1 MKNAVGSLELIGG
14 SMFSGKCL
22 SINTPILMYNG
33 TIKLVQDILQGD
45 ILMGDDSTPRN
56 VLNITSGQSDLYV
69 VIPSFGE
76 PYVINDEH
84 ILSLKC
90 SFARKKYENTVNP
103 KYKKGKVVN
112 LSVKDYLSESNEF
125 RNCYKGYR
133 MGVEFPY
140 QEITMD
146 PYILGAWL
154 GDGSKSESIIYNIDP
169 EIIEAIEVY
178 AHKLGLKVTHNE
190 KTIAYKITEGVGARK
205 NIFIDM
211 LRNLNIYK
219 NKHVPLIYKANSRDV
234 RLAVLAGLLDTDG
247 YYDKAKHAYEITQ
260 KLKVIA
266 DDILFLARSLGFVAY
281 STYRQCYCTYKGV
294 KKYGWYYRVHISGTN
309 MCDIPCLVE
318 RKKAVPHTNRNDL
331 LVGIDVKPFGFG
343 RYYGFQIDGN
353 HLFLLGDFTVTHNT
367 TELLRRLSC
376 DTFVKRKVLYINHSL
391 DTRSTESFSTHNPL
405 YKEKM
410 NSENKIETRSCSSL
424 PYLEDLIEFNTIGI
438 DEAQFFDNLSEVHN
452 YVEKGNKRV
461 IVSGLVGDAERKKFG
476 HITDLI
482 PMAENYTQ
490 LCASCV
496 MCADEVEHIV
506 SAPFTHRISGTQD
519 NQIDTGGKDKYI
531 SVCRKHHIKLNSQN
545 NDII

>member
-1 MKNAVGSLELIGG
+1 MKNTTGSLELIGG

-22 SINTPILMYNG
+22 GINTPILMYDG
-33 TIKLVQDILQGD
+33 TIKLVQDVIPGD

-56 VLNITSGQSDLYV
+56 VLSTTSGQSDLYV

-76 PYVINDEH
+76 PYIINDEH

-90 SFARKKYENTVNP
+90 SYAPKKYDNTVNP
-103 KYKKGKVVN
+103 KYRKGKVVN
-112 LSVKDYLSESNEF
+112 ISVKDFLAESKKF
-125 RNCYKGYR
+125 RSYYKGYR
-133 MGVEFPY
+133 KGVEFSH
-140 QEITMD
+140 QEVPMD

-154 GDGSKSESIIYNIDP
+154 GDGQKSGSSIYNIDP
-169 EIIEAIEVY
+169 EIIEAVEIY
-178 AHKLGLKVTHNE
+178 AEKLNMKVVHDKDGLTHR
-190 KTIAYKITEGVGARK
+190 ITEGKGSCK
-205 NIFIDM
+205 NVFIDM
-211 LRNLNIYK
+211 LRTLNIYK
-219 NKHVPLIYKANSRDV
+219 NKHVPLIYKANSREV

-247 YYDKAKHAYEITQ
+247 YYDKAGHKYAITQ
-260 KLKVIA
+260 KLKAIA

-281 STYRQCYCTYKGV
+281 SKYRQGFCTYKGV
-294 KKYGWYYRVHISGTN
+294 KKYGWYHYVHISGTN
-309 MCDIPCLVE
+309 MCDIPCLLP
-318 RKKAVPHTNRNDL
+318 RKKAVHHTNRNDL
-331 LVGIDVKPFGFG
+331 LVGIDVQPFGFG
-343 RYYGFQIDGN
+343 RYYGFEIDGN

-410 NSENKIETRSCSSL
+410 SNDNKIETRSYPSL
-424 PYLEDLIEFNTIGI
+424 PQLEELTGFNTIGI

-490 LCASCV
+490 LCASCI
-496 MCADEVEHIV
+496 MCADEVENV
-506 SAPFTHRISGTQD
+506 VPAPFTHRISGTQD

-531 SVCRKHHIKLNSQN
+531 SVCRKHHIKLNSQTN
-545 NDII
+545 NTT